1 MSQNGNVPQ
10 PADVPTPSVLS
21 DNREERIAAR
31 RLRIVARNE
40 AKQRQEQGEGSS
52 KEVEKREDAKSQEQV
67 DRSKLRIQRLQ
78 TDGTELVSNIQV
90 AADARESFRRDELEE
105 ARRLRL
111 GKLEAEAKSSLEKFE
126 EISKR
131 WTGARL
137 REIPQELR
145 DALNSQTQLC
155 ATLIED
161 KNKLINEL
169 QQELKVCDDRYVRDL
184 KRQADE
190 VDLMVER
197 MEEQV
202 KSLITTYREEIKEIQ
217 GSFDQE
223 YNALMEGDLKKW
235 EKLRKDRGDKEA
247 ESLSQ
252 RISRVEEF
260 EALLQKLRVEDA
272 EEYNMIKTKLET
284 DVQVLQQQLQQM
296 KATYQLNQE
305 KLEYNF
311 QVLKKRDEENTIT
324 KSQQKRKIT
333 RLQDVLN
340 NLKIKLSNQE
350 KQTRE
355 ENQSQTEEYR
365 RIMHQYKHMEKKKRR
380 FAVMDAQKFEEVWRM
395 NEEEVKALVGR
406 ALEIDRLIYQQQ
418 LGLDWSPPPL
428 PFMQRSGPIRAQR
441 QARSSA
447 LQTATSMLGRDVE
460 EEEEEDDRKMDEEE
474 SPTTAATAEGKS
486 GEAGVGTGSKA
497 ITTGSGTEKPR
508 KVSQKTVKRLL
519 ELLCDEAGFLI
530 ENKLLKLLSPLEKT
544 EQSLMKL
551 DSIFSAMGIDNE
563 EDIYQLAEFFVKFKQ
578 QQQQQQ
584 EEEEAGASGVSGP
597 GDSVEGEDLIHPND
611 ILMALKAFTAQHHR
625 IRNSQAAQRAGESLV
640 SCDVCED
647 VQYWESMARV
657 ISPTKLTVWT
667 SLEKALEKYHTV
679 LTDRSKLLV
688 DTQKLRQ
695 QNSELKM
702 LLHQYVN
709 SRVNAELEIPPTQV
723 IQIARNDVI
732 NNQSVTRTMK
742 R

>member
-1 MSQNGNVPQ
+1 MSQKGNNPQ
-10 PADVPTPSVLS
+10 CADVPAPSVLS

-40 AKQRQEQGEGSS
+40 AKKRQEQGEGSS
-52 KEVEKREDAKSQEQV
+52 KEVEEREEAKSQEQV

-90 AADARESFRRDELEE
+90 AADARESLKRDELEE

-111 GKLEAEAKSSLEKFE
+111 EKLEAEAKSSLEKFE

-169 QQELKVCDDRYVRDL
+169 QQELKVSDDRYVRDL

-197 MEEQV
+197 MEDQV
-202 KSLITTYREEIKEIQ
+202 KTLLISYREEIKEIE
-217 GSFDQE
+217 GSLDQE
-223 YNALMEGDLKKW
+223 HKALMEGNLQKW

-252 RISRVEEF
+252 RIGRVEEF

-305 KLEYNF
+305 KLEYNY

-350 KQTRE
+350 KQSRE

-365 RIMHQYKHMEKKKRR
+365 RIMHQYKHMQKKKRR

-418 LGLDWSPPPL
+418 LGLEWTPPRL

-447 LQTATSMLGRDVE
+447 LQAAKSMLGRDGE
-460 EEEEEDDRKMDEEE
+460 EEEEGDD
-474 SPTTAATAEGKS
+474 GK
-486 GEAGVGTGSKA
+486 
-497 ITTGSGTEKPR
+497 
-508 KVSQKTVKRLL
+508 KTVKRLL

-530 ENKLLKLLSPLEKT
+530 ENKLLKLLSPLEKN

-563 EDIYQLAEFFVKFKQ
+563 EDVYQLAEFFVKFKQ

-584 EEEEAGASGVSGP
+584 QQEEDEGGASGVSDLA
-597 GDSVEGEDLIHPND
+597 DSIEGEDLIHPND

-625 IRNSQAAQRAGESLV
+625 IRDSQAAQRGSESLV

-647 VQYWESMARV
+647 VQYWESMAQV
-657 ISPTKLTVWT
+657 ISPTMLTVWT
-667 SLEKALEKYHTV
+667 SLEKALDKYHTV

-709 SRVNAELEIPPTQV
+709 SKVNAELEIPPTQV

-732 NNQSVTRTMK
+732 NNQSMSRTMK